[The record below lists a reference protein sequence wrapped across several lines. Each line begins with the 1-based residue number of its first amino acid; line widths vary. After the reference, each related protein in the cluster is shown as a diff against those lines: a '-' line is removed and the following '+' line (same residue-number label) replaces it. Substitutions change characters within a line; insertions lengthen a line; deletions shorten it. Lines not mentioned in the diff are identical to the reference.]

1 MSAPEATNDRF
12 VEEVALLQQAIES
25 DEELRLLIPEVLGSV
40 ALKAESKLKPIMG
53 MKKNARK
60 KLERAS
66 REIAYNYELGQLKE
80 SMPEGLTGPFS
91 RIALEELVVIDETP
105 FDKEGMGQALNNTF
119 TEELFYEVVDEE
131 DWEDLSEVDQ
141 ITGEWGNDLAEHN
154 TLVESCETL
163 ETLAKAVYKRQQ
175 KLGQFFQTRKNI
187 TNERLQHVA
196 WEAEHVLYTGNDD
209 DTSSLVAALAKKG
222 KIADAV
228 AYAKNHA
235 SSQHAK
241 EMMYEVVDNEIFGK
255 AIDAVREGHPDMVN
269 GLLKLVTDAR
279 TAASIREALDA
290 YIFEKAAKL
299 AQKDLPAAE
308 RYIKAFASSE
318 TAREDMSIIL
328 DHTALRYAQNIYLR
342 APGEAV
348 GYVLD
353 YVAPRSSQ
361 RQKALELMGISDGGD
376 PFEFE

>member
-12 VEEVALLQQAIES
+12 VEEVTLLQQAIES

-105 FDKEGMGQALNNTF
+105 FDKEDMGQALNNTF

-196 WEAEHVLYTGNDD
+196 WEAEHVLYAGNDD

-279 TAASIREALDA
+279 TAVSIREALDA

-308 RYIKAFASSE
+308 RYIRAFASSE

-353 YVAPRSSQ
+353 YVAPRSCQ

>member
-12 VEEVALLQQAIES
+12 VEEVTLLQQAIES

-105 FDKEGMGQALNNTF
+105 FDKEDMGQALNNTF

-175 KLGQFFQTRKNI
+175 KL
-187 TNERLQHVA
+187 
-196 WEAEHVLYTGNDD
+196 
-209 DTSSLVAALAKKG
+209 
-222 KIADAV
+222 
-228 AYAKNHA
+228 
-235 SSQHAK
+235 
-241 EMMYEVVDNEIFGK
+241 
-255 AIDAVREGHPDMVN
+255 
-269 GLLKLVTDAR
+269 
-279 TAASIREALDA
+279 
-290 YIFEKAAKL
+290 
-299 AQKDLPAAE
+299 
-308 RYIKAFASSE
+308 
-318 TAREDMSIIL
+318 
-328 DHTALRYAQNIYLR
+328 
-342 APGEAV
+342 
-348 GYVLD
+348 
-353 YVAPRSSQ
+353 
-361 RQKALELMGISDGGD
+361 
-376 PFEFE
+376 

>member
-12 VEEVALLQQAIES
+12 VEEVTLLQQAIES

-105 FDKEGMGQALNNTF
+105 FDKEDMGQALNNTF

-235 SSQHAK
+235 SSQHTK